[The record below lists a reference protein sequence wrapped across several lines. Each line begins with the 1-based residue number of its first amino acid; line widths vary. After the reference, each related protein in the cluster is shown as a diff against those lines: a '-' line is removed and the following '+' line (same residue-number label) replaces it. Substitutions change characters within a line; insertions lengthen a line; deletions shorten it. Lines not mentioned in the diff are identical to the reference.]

1 MKLWKKKGSFMLVKV
16 KSIATRGIQ
25 SLAVDVEVNV
35 SSRGIPCLEII
46 GLADKSVDES
56 KGRVRTAF
64 QNSGLDF
71 PNKKITVNLAPADIS
86 KEGSLYDLPIA
97 TGLLCATLGLDVPE
111 KSLFFG
117 ELSFDGTL
125 RHTKGAFLL
134 SIYAKENGFKRVF
147 VPTSCANEAS
157 SIEGVSVIGI
167 DNLNYLVDCLRG
179 GESFIDKL
187 CIRNTSPAQRDEVKL
202 GEDFDFSN
210 IIDQFQAKRALEICA
225 AGGHNLIMVGPPG
238 SGKTMLAKSLVSLLP
253 CLSFEEAVEVTKIYS
268 LVGKIPPNCG
278 LVKERPFR
286 SPHHT
291 TSYAGMIGGG
301 SIPFPGEITLA
312 HRGVLFMDEFNEFPR
327 IVVESLR
334 QPMESGVVTVSRSKI
349 SVDFP
354 SRFILIASSNP
365 CPCGFYGDPKKE
377 CRCNENRIKNYQAKL
392 SGPILDRI
400 DLHVNVLPVERNRL
414 LKEKTHVGESSKIV
428 RDRVLRAR
436 EIQENRFKKDKVFSN
451 SEMSNRHIGKYCR
464 MNNDC
469 ETLLLQAVEKFGL
482 STRAYFKLIKIS
494 RTIADLEGK
503 DNIEISH
510 IAEAVQYRSK
520 IFL

>member
-1 MKLWKKKGSFMLVKV
+1 
-16 KSIATRGIQ
+16 
-25 SLAVDVEVNV
+25 
-35 SSRGIPCLEII
+35 
-46 GLADKSVDES
+46 
-56 KGRVRTAF
+56 
-64 QNSGLDF
+64 
-71 PNKKITVNLAPADIS
+71 
-86 KEGSLYDLPIA
+86 
-97 TGLLCATLGLDVPE
+97 
-111 KSLFFG
+111 
-117 ELSFDGTL
+117 
-125 RHTKGAFLL
+125 
-134 SIYAKENGFKRVF
+134 
-147 VPTSCANEAS
+147 
-157 SIEGVSVIGI
+157 
-167 DNLNYLVDCLRG
+167 
-179 GESFIDKL
+179 
-187 CIRNTSPAQRDEVKL
+187 
-202 GEDFDFSN
+202 
-210 IIDQFQAKRALEICA
+210 
-225 AGGHNLIMVGPPG
+225 
-238 SGKTMLAKSLVSLLP
+238 
-253 CLSFEEAVEVTKIYS
+253 
-268 LVGKIPPNCG
+268 
-278 LVKERPFR
+278 
-286 SPHHT
+286 
-291 TSYAGMIGGG
+291 MIGGG

-414 LKEKTHVGESSKIV
+414 LKGDASVGESSKSV

-436 EIQENRFKKDKVFSN
+436 EIQENRFKKDRVFSN
-451 SEMSNRHIGKYCR
+451 SEMSNKHIGKYCR
-464 MNNDC
+464 MNDDC